1 MTKLNGNDIAL
12 LIKLFK
18 MKDYQLHDYLYNKL
32 AEIYGKEKIVR
43 RVGKYLVAVGSK
55 IGLVAHLDVF
65 GDVPPKEVVYNKK
78 YITAI
83 DSILGADDRV
93 GVFII
98 LKMLEKGFRPTIIFT
113 HDEEKGTIG
122 ATYFANDFSDIGVNY
137 LVQLDRRGSGVVFY
151 DNDNQEFIE
160 YILSFRDKEEFG
172 SYSDISV
179 LCPQCNVSGCN
190 LGVGYYNE
198 HSKGEYQEIE
208 ALEDAIDVVTKMLQ
222 DEDNSKFYEYKE
234 YEYMGSMINST
245 NVPTTTNETSVFY
258 NGAWIPLS
266 KYYEIAYG
274 FADEDEL
281 YSDDETVGIREYPF

>member
-32 AEIYGKEKIVR
+32 AELYGKERIVR
-43 RVGKYLVAVGSK
+43 SVGKYLVAVGSK

-65 GDVPPKEVVYNKK
+65 GDVPPKEIVYNKK

-122 ATYFANDFSDIGVNY
+122 ASYFAKDFSDIGVNY

-190 LGVGYYNE
+190 LGVGYHNE
-198 HSKGEYQEIE
+198 HTKAEYQDIE
-208 ALEDAIDVVTKMLQ
+208 VLEDTIEVVTKMLQ
-222 DEDNSKFYEYKE
+222 DEDNSKFYEYQE
-234 YEYMGSMINST
+234 YVYLNGNVGAINLQNST
-245 NVPTTTNETSVFY
+245 KETDVFY
-258 NGAWIPLS
+258 NGEWIPLS

-274 FADEDEL
+274 FADGDEL
-281 YSDDETVGIREYPF
+281 YSDDETVGIKEYPF

>member
-1 MTKLNGNDIAL
+1 MTKLNRNDITL

-18 MKDYQLHDYLYNKL
+18 MKDFQLHDYLYNKL
-32 AEIYGKEKIVR
+32 VSIYGKQRIVR
-43 RVGKYLVAVGSK
+43 RMGKYLVAVGSK

-65 GDVPPKEVVYNKK
+65 GDVPPKEIVYNKK

-98 LKMLEKGFRPTIIFT
+98 LKMLEKGFRPTVIFT

-122 ATYFANDFSDIGVNY
+122 ASCFARDFSDIGVNY
-137 LVQLDRRGSGVVFY
+137 LLQLDRRGNGVVFY

-160 YILSFRDKEEFG
+160 YILSFRNKEEYG

-190 LGVGYYNE
+190 LGVGYHNE
-198 HSKGEYQEIE
+198 HTKGEYQDIE
-208 ALEDAIDVVTKMLQ
+208 ALEDTIDVVTKMLQ
-222 DEDNSKFYEYKE
+222 DEDNSKFFEYQE
-234 YEYMGSMINST
+234 YEYMGRMANASGIPN
-245 NVPTTTNETSVFY
+245 NINETTVFY
-258 NGAWIPLS
+258 NGEWIPLS

-274 FADEDEL
+274 FSDDEL
-281 YSDDETVGIREYPF
+281 YSDDETVGDKWYPPF